1 MCRHFQQ
8 VEVGWE
14 RFRTACPLVQSY
26 RENSRFG
33 EQCPEGRWRPVVVSG
48 PVVFN
53 RGQREDSL
61 TQRNCSMLIGVTLVL
76 CLILISPASLVLGFS
91 SKWVPDL
98 GLPQLHFDFM
108 DEILASSPA
117 FPAPNLTCPWLHLR
131 SVPSVGSPGYPWP
144 WLTSSPEV
152 SLCLGPSPMVLL
164 LEWLAATSAA
174 LYLHF
179 SRSDSGAP

>member
-1 MCRHFQQ
+1 MCGHLQQ

-14 RFRTACPLVQSY
+14 RSRTACPLGQSY
-26 RENSRFG
+26 GENSRFR
-33 EQCPEGRWRPVVVSG
+33 EQCPEGRCRPVVLWG

-76 CLILISPASLVLGFS
+76 CLLLTSPASLALGFS

-98 GLPQLHFDFM
+98 RLPQLHFDFM
-108 DEILASSPA
+108 DEILVSSPV
-117 FPAPNLTCPWLHLR
+117 FPAPNLTCPWLHLH
-131 SVPSVGSPGYPWP
+131 SVPSVGSPGNPFP
-144 WLTSSPEV
+144 WLPSSPEV
-152 SLCLGPSPMVLL
+152 SLCFGPSPMVLL

-174 LYLHF
+174 LYPHF